1 MNKQHAM
8 GSRRCPWFTLLLF
21 LALSCTT
28 TKEAGVLDRTAQP
41 EVRPGVPEGTSE
53 IRELKFHKLS
63 SEAGHDVLHLRGMLY
78 AKSTTGSTTRIT
90 ACSGCVIRLT
100 SPADTTIAA
109 NLTTATDGY
118 FEYTGKILPYTFTL
132 NHPGMNPIVI
142 EGVTFNNGGITTL
155 KIVQA
160 MGATPERFTVS
171 RRGDD
176 YTWTKVQ

>member
-1 MNKQHAM
+1 MNQQYAIGGHRSCFAL
-8 GSRRCPWFTLLLF
+8 FLF

-28 TKEAGVLDRTAQP
+28 TKEADVLDRRAQP
-41 EVRPGVPEGTSE
+41 EVLAGVPAGTSE
-53 IRELKFHKLS
+53 IRELKFHKLA

-78 AKSTTGSTTRIT
+78 AKSTAGSSTRIT
-90 ACSGCVIRLT
+90 ACSGCVLRLT

-132 NHPGMNPIVI
+132 NHPGMNPLAI
-142 EGVTFNNGGITTL
+142 EGVVFSNRGITTL

-160 MGATPERFTVS
+160 MGATPERFTVA

-176 YTWTKVQ
+176 YSWTKVQ